1 MGKVNLKFKR
11 LICFFIAIILLFC
24 LDKNNYL
31 HQVKAD
37 NETHEFIISPVDTTY
52 TITKKFDNN
61 TYDIPNNN
69 YTLDLSNTSRNSP
82 AEITEFIYQTK
93 LKIEANTTNNATITK
108 IEALDVNEKA
118 VTITSSTDDNSY
130 TLEFNSF
137 FYDNVVF
144 EITDSESEK
153 YYLKINRYA
162 AIISTNFDNIDDPTP
177 TTKKVFANLYVDYNE
192 DAGAEVINLETL
204 VKKVYKDNSYDFSYA
219 SIEGDKDNP
228 GYCLAIT
235 DSTNKYFACQFS
247 TEVDSNVKE
256 VYFITTRPQWT
267 SKTNGII
274 TGSGMGVKFDIS
286 TKQTTY

>member
-1 MGKVNLKFKR
+1 MRKVNLKFKR

-37 NETHEFIISPVDTTY
+37 NETHVFNISPVGKIY
-52 TITKKFDNN
+52 TITEKFDN
-61 TYDIPNNN
+61 TYSIPDNN

-93 LKIEANTTNNATITK
+93 LKIEPNTTNNATITN

-118 VTITSSTDDNSY
+118 VTITSSTDNDNSY

-144 EITDSESEK
+144 EITDSENEK

-177 TTKKVFANLYVDYNE
+177 TTKKVFANLYLDE
-192 DAGAEVINLETL
+192 KEEAGSEVVNLTTL
-204 VKKVYKDNSYDFSYA
+204 IKKVYNDNSYDFDYA
-219 SIEGDKDNP
+219 SVELNGSQN
-228 GYCLAIT
+228 LVIT
-235 DSTNKYFACQFS
+235 TNTYRACQFS

-256 VYFITTRPQWT
+256 VYFITTRPHWT

-274 TGSGMGVKFDIS
+274 TGSGMGVKYDIS
-286 TKQTTY
+286 TKKTTY

>member
-1 MGKVNLKFKR
+1 MKTVRLKFKR
-11 LICFFIAIILLFC
+11 LICFFIAIFLLFC
-24 LDKNNYL
+24 FDKNNYL

-37 NETHEFIISPVDTTY
+37 NETHKFNISPVGKTY
-52 TITKKFDNN
+52 TITEKFDNN
-61 TYDIPNNN
+61 TYDIPVNN

-93 LKIEANTTNNATITK
+93 LKIEANTTNNATITN

-118 VTITSSTDDNSY
+118 VTITSSTDNSY

-144 EITDSESEK
+144 EITDSENEK

-177 TTKKVFANLYVDYNE
+177 TTKKVFANLYLDE
-192 DAGAEVINLETL
+192 KEEAGSEVVNLTTL
-204 VKKVYKDNSYDFSYA
+204 IKKVYNDNSYDFDYA
-219 SIEGDKDNP
+219 SVELNGSQN
-228 GYCLAIT
+228 LVIT
-235 DSTNKYFACQFS
+235 TNKYRACQFS

-256 VYFITTRPQWT
+256 IYFITTRPHWT

-274 TGSGMGVKFDIS
+274 TGSGMGVKYDIS
-286 TKQTTY
+286 TKKTTY

>member
-1 MGKVNLKFKR
+1 MRRVSLKFKR
-11 LICFFIAIILLFC
+11 LICFFIAIFLLFC
-24 LDKNNYL
+24 FDKNNYL
-31 HQVKAD
+31 HQVMAD
-37 NETHEFIISPVDTTY
+37 NETHEFIISPVGTTY

-61 TYDIPNNN
+61 TYDIPANN
-69 YTLDLSNTSRNSP
+69 YTIDLSNTSRNSP

-93 LKIEANTTNNATITK
+93 LKIEANTTNNATITN

-177 TTKKVFANLYVDYNE
+177 TTKKVFANLYLDYDE
-192 DAGAEVINLETL
+192 EAGSEAVRLTTL
-204 VKKVYKDNSYDFSYA
+204 IKKVYNDNSYDFDYA
-219 SIEGDKDNP
+219 SVELNNSQ
-228 GYCLAIT
+228 YLVIT
-235 DSTNKYFACQFS
+235 TNTYRACQFS

>member
-1 MGKVNLKFKR
+1 MGKVSLKFKR
-11 LICFFIAIILLFC
+11 LICFFIAIFLMFC
-24 LDKNNYL
+24 FDKNNYL
-31 HQVKAD
+31 HQVMAD
-37 NETHEFIISPVDTTY
+37 NETHEFTISPVGKTY
-52 TITKKFDNN
+52 TITKTFDDTYSIPDN
-61 TYDIPNNN
+61 TYNN
-69 YTLDLSNTSRNSP
+69 LDLSNTSRNSP
-82 AEITEFIYQTK
+82 VEITEFIYQTK
-93 LKIEANTTNNATITK
+93 LKIEPNTTNNATITN

-144 EITDSESEK
+144 EITDSNGEK

-177 TTKKVFANLYVDYNE
+177 TTKKIFANLYVDYKE
-192 DAGAEVINLETL
+192 DAGSEVINLETI

-219 SIEGDKDNP
+219 SKEKDKDNP
-228 GYCLAIT
+228 GFYLAIT
-235 DSTNKYFACQFS
+235 ESKYRACQFS

>member
-1 MGKVNLKFKR
+1 MRKVNLKFKR

-24 LDKNNYL
+24 LDKNNHL
-31 HQVKAD
+31 HQIKAN
-37 NETHEFIISPVDTTY
+37 NETHEFIILPVGKTY
-52 TITKKFDNN
+52 TITETFDD
-61 TYDIPNNN
+61 TYSIPKNN

-93 LKIEANTTNNATITK
+93 LKIEANTTNNATITN

-118 VTITSSTDDNSY
+118 VTITSSTDNSY

-144 EITDSESEK
+144 EITDSNSEK

-177 TTKKVFANLYVDYNE
+177 TTKKVFANLYLDE
-192 DAGAEVINLETL
+192 KEEAGSEAVRLTTL
-204 VKKVYKDNSYDFSYA
+204 IKKVYNDNSYDFDYA
-219 SIEGDKDNP
+219 SIELDNSQ
-228 GYCLAIT
+228 YLVIT
-235 DSTNKYFACQFS
+235 TNTYRACQFS

-274 TGSGMGVKFDIS
+274 TGSGMGVKYDIS
-286 TKQTTY
+286 TKKTTY